1 MSATCV
7 NCDYNID
14 AETWL
19 AYHGNTVT
27 WDKYMF
33 NRTYTYD
40 TSCQGIFPLVTFTCG
55 GFLYIWH
62 TLKARS
68 RSLWIA
74 TRMSWKK
81 FTLFVCVSVEHLAW
95 RSSLLGGSNSSGQA
109 WWWQTC
115 PPTAPSYWPDWRSV
129 FNYKPAVAVY
139 SPSSW
144 KGKDGSELSKTLS
157 ERKLSFYNV
166 WTCHS
171 RDLLNSTVQLLA
183 FTLYSKAGI
192 INSLD
197 MI

>member
-1 MSATCV
+1 MAG
-7 NCDYNID
+7 I
-14 AETWL
+14 
-19 AYHGNTVT
+19 YHGYTVT

-33 NRTYTYD
+33 NRTYTYND

-55 GFLYIWH
+55 GFLYIRH

-74 TRMSWKK
+74 TRMSWRK
-81 FTLFVCVSVEHLAW
+81 FILFICVCECGYPVLWYAFGPESTLREGVLYLGHVVT
-95 RSSLLGGSNSSGQA
+95 GGSNSSGQA

-129 FNYKPAVAVY
+129 FNYKPAVDVY

-166 WTCHS
+166 
-171 RDLLNSTVQLLA
+171 
-183 FTLYSKAGI
+183 
-192 INSLD
+192 
-197 MI
+197 